1 MTLQP
6 QSGSMALEPALSK
19 LVEVVRDENML
30 LREQRIVSHAGFA
43 DRKNQALRE
52 LMAVQ
57 KRDALAAADE
67 RIKSMLK
74 TLASVLQENARL
86 LKQHISVVGEI
97 SDVIVGSLKEAESDG
112 TYSRGRAQHRG

>member
-112 TYSRGRAQHRG
+112 TYSRGRAHHRG

>member
-1 MTLQP
+1 MTIEM

-19 LVEVVRDENML
+19 LVEAVQDENTV

-57 KRDALAAADE
+57 KRDVRVVADD

-74 TLASVLQENARL
+74 ILASGLQENARL

-97 SDVIVGSLKEAESDG
+97 SDIIVGSLKEAESDG
-112 TYSRGRAQHRG
+112 TYSRGRIQRRG